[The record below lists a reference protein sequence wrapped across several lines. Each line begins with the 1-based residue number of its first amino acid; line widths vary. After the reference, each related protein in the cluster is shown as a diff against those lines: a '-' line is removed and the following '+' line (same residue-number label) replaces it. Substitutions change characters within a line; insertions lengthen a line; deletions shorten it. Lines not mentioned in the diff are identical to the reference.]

1 VKSSARDLPV
11 EQADA
16 SGKSARA
23 KVAILGAIGVCVGAL
38 TAVVV
43 RWPIAPLV
51 GWDVTAAG
59 YAGWEWLT
67 VRRMDAERTARQAV
81 REDPSQPATDA
92 LLLLASVASL
102 GAVGLVM
109 VTAKNAG
116 SAGQLAEVGPCIASV
131 VCSWSLVHTV
141 YMLKYA
147 RLYYTGSDGG
157 VDFHDPD
164 PPRYTDF
171 AYVAFTVGMTFQVSD
186 TDFTSSGMRA
196 TALRH
201 ALLSYVFGAVIL
213 ATTINLV
220 AGLSK

>member
-1 VKSSARDLPV
+1 VKPSAGDLPV
-11 EQADA
+11 EQAAD
-16 SGKSARA
+16 SGRSARA
-23 KVAILGAIGVCVGAL
+23 KVAILGTVGLCVGAL
-38 TAVVV
+38 TALVV

-51 GWDVTAAG
+51 GWDLTAAG

-102 GAVGLVM
+102 GAVALVII
-109 VTAKNAG
+109 TAKSAG
-116 SAGQLAEVGPCIASV
+116 SAAQLAEVGLCIASV
-131 VCSWSLVHTV
+131 ICSWSLVHTV
-141 YMLKYA
+141 FMLKYA
-147 RLYYTGSDGG
+147 RLYYTGADGG
-157 VDFHDPD
+157 VDFHGPD

-171 AYVAFTVGMTFQVSD
+171 AYLAFTVGMTFQVSD
-186 TDFTSSGMRA
+186 TDLTTSRMRV

-220 AGLSK
+220 AGMSK